1 LIKSLQRSDAVSS
14 EPAGNEFCITS
25 GMSIG
30 QFFRNTGIIFKN
42 AFKGFSE
49 DKVLKLSG
57 SLAYT
62 MVFSMG
68 PLILIIITTSSFFFG
83 REAIEGRVYGQLEG
97 FLGRDTAFQ
106 LQEIIKH
113 AAISG
118 KNKLATI
125 IGVIFLIIGAT
136 GIFSEIQ
143 DSINMIWGLKP
154 KPKKGWVAF
163 LKNRF
168 LSFSIIVGLG
178 FLLLV
183 SLVISA
189 LVEAFG
195 NHLKNLLSGASTILL
210 YIINQAV
217 SIGISGLIFAVIF
230 KVLPD
235 AKIKWK
241 DVTVGALATT
251 VLFLLG
257 KFAISYY
264 ISKANIGSTYGAAG
278 SLVVLLLWIYFSSVI
293 LYFGAEF
300 TAAYAVQL
308 GDPIEPAE
316 YAVTVKEV
324 EEEKDHITLE
334 KKERLPS

>member
-1 LIKSLQRSDAVSS
+1 MNIRRFLRG
-14 EPAGNEFCITS
+14 AG
-25 GMSIG
+25 G
-30 QFFRNTGIIFKN
+30 IFKN
-42 AFKGFSE
+42 AFQGFSD

-97 FLGRDTAFQ
+97 FLGHDTAYQ

-113 AAISG
+113 ATISG
-118 KNKLATI
+118 KSQLATI
-125 IGVIFLIIGAT
+125 IGIVFLFIGAT

-154 KPKKGWVAF
+154 KPKKGWIAF

-195 NHLKNLLSGASTILL
+195 NHLKNMFSGISTILL
-210 YIINQAV
+210 YVINLAV

-235 AKIKWK
+235 ARIRWK
-241 DVTVGALATT
+241 DVSVGALVTT
-251 VLFLLG
+251 GLFLLG
-257 KFAISYY
+257 KFAISFY
-264 ISKANIGSTYGAAG
+264 ISKSNVGSTYGAAG
-278 SLVVLLLWIYFSSVI
+278 SLVVLLLWIYYSSVI

-300 TAAYAVQL
+300 TMSYALQN
-308 GDPIEPAE
+308 GEPIQPAK

-324 EEEKDHITLE
+324 EEDKDHITLH

>member
-1 LIKSLQRSDAVSS
+1 M
-14 EPAGNEFCITS
+14 G
-25 GMSIG
+25 IG
-30 QFFRNTGIIFKN
+30 RFFRATGEIFKN
-42 AFKGFSE
+42 AFKGFSD

-97 FLGRDTAFQ
+97 FLGHDTAYQ
-106 LQEIIKH
+106 LQEMIKH

-118 KNKLATI
+118 KNKLATT
-125 IGVIFLIIGAT
+125 IGVIFLIVGAT

-195 NHLKNLLSGASTILL
+195 NHLKSLYSGISTILL
-210 YIINQAV
+210 YIINQV
-217 SIGISGLIFAVIF
+217 LSIGISALIFSVIF

-235 AKIKWK
+235 AKIKWR
-241 DVTVGALATT
+241 DVIIGALATT
-251 VLFLLG
+251 ALFLLG

-264 ISKANIGSTYGAAG
+264 ISKTNVGSTYGAAG
-278 SLVVLLLWIYFSSVI
+278 SLVVLLLWIYYSSVI

-300 TAAYAVQL
+300 TMSYAL
-308 GDPIEPAE
+308 LKGEPIQPAE

-324 EEEKDHITLE
+324 EEDKDHVTLH
-334 KKERLPS
+334 KKEKLPS

>member
-1 LIKSLQRSDAVSS
+1 MDIKRFFHDA
-14 EPAGNEFCITS
+14 G
-25 GMSIG
+25 G
-30 QFFRNTGIIFKN
+30 IFKN
-42 AFKGFSE
+42 AFQGFSD

-57 SLAYT
+57 SLAFT

-97 FLGRDTAFQ
+97 FLGHDTAYQ

-113 AAISG
+113 AAISAKG
-118 KNKLATI
+118 KLASV
-125 IGVIFLIIGAT
+125 IGIIFLFIGAT

-143 DSINMIWGLKP
+143 DSINTIWGLKP

-168 LSFSIIVGLG
+168 LSFSVIIGLG

-183 SLVISA
+183 SLAISA

-195 NHLKNLLSGASTILL
+195 NHLKSAFSGISSILL
-210 YIINQAV
+210 YIINLVV

-241 DVTVGALATT
+241 DVIVGALVTT
-251 VLFLLG
+251 LLFLLG
-257 KFAISYY
+257 KFAISFY
-264 ISKANIGSTYGAAG
+264 ISKSNVGTTYGTAG
-278 SLVVLLLWIYFSSVI
+278 SLVVLLLWIYYSSLI

-300 TAAYAVQL
+300 TMSYAMKY
-308 GDPIEPAE
+308 GDPIKPAE
-316 YAVTVKEV
+316 YAVTIKEV
-324 EEEKDHITLE
+324 EEEKGNMSIQE
-334 KKERLPS
+334 KEKSGASGKSSPEQHFSG

>member
-1 LIKSLQRSDAVSS
+1 MNIMR
-14 EPAGNEFCITS
+14 
-25 GMSIG
+25 
-30 QFFRNTGIIFKN
+30 FFRDTGGIFKN
-42 AFKGFSE
+42 AFKGFSD

-97 FLGRDTAFQ
+97 FLGRDTAYQ

-113 AAISG
+113 ATISG

-125 IGVIFLIIGAT
+125 IGIVFLVIGAT

-143 DSINMIWGLKP
+143 DSINMIWGVKP
-154 KPKKGWVAF
+154 KPKKGWITF

-189 LVEAFG
+189 VVEAFG
-195 NHLKNLLSGASTILL
+195 NHLKVWLSGASTVLL
-210 YIINQAV
+210 YIINQVV
-217 SIGISGLIFAVIF
+217 SIGISGFIFAVIF

-241 DVTVGALATT
+241 DVIVGALVTT
-251 VLFLLG
+251 LLFLLG
-257 KFAISYY
+257 KFAISFY
-264 ISKANIGSTYGAAG
+264 ISKSNVGSTFGAAG
-278 SLVVLLLWIYFSSVI
+278 SLVVLLLWIYYSSVI

-300 TAAYAVQL
+300 TMSYAL
-308 GDPIEPAE
+308 HNGEPIEPAD
-316 YAVTVKEV
+316 YAVTIKEV
-324 EEEKDHITLE
+324 EEEKDHVTLD
-334 KKERLPS
+334 KKEKLPT

>member
-1 LIKSLQRSDAVSS
+1 LNTIYNMGIGRFFQAT
-14 EPAGNEFCITS
+14 GN
-25 GMSIG
+25 
-30 QFFRNTGIIFKN
+30 IFKN
-42 AFKGFSE
+42 AFKGFSD

-97 FLGRDTAFQ
+97 FLGHDTAYQ
-106 LQEIIKH
+106 LQEMIKH

-118 KNKLATI
+118 KNKLATT

-195 NHLKNLLSGASTILL
+195 NHLKSLYSGISTILL
-210 YIINQAV
+210 YIINQV
-217 SIGISGLIFAVIF
+217 LSIGISALIFSVIF

-235 AKIKWK
+235 AKIKWR
-241 DVTVGALATT
+241 DVIIGALATT
-251 VLFLLG
+251 ALFLFG

-264 ISKANIGSTYGAAG
+264 ISKTNVGSTYGAAG
-278 SLVVLLLWIYFSSVI
+278 SLVVLLLWIYYSSVI

-300 TAAYAVQL
+300 TMSYAL
-308 GDPIEPAE
+308 LKGEPIQPAE
-316 YAVTVKEV
+316 YAVTIKEV
-324 EEEKDHITLE
+324 EEDKDHVTLH
-334 KKERLPS
+334 KKEKLPS

>member
-1 LIKSLQRSDAVSS
+1 MRVK
-14 EPAGNEFCITS
+14 
-25 GMSIG
+25 
-30 QFFRNTGIIFKN
+30 QFFSSLGGIFKG
-42 AFKGFSE
+42 AFNGFSD

-83 REAIEGRVYGQLEG
+83 REAIEGRIYGQLEG
-97 FLGRDTAFQ
+97 FLGHDTALQ
-106 LQEIIKH
+106 LQDIIKH

-118 KNKLATI
+118 KSTFATVVGI
-125 IGVIFLIIGAT
+125 VFLIIGAT

-168 LSFSIIVGLG
+168 LSFSVIIGLG

-183 SLVISA
+183 SLAVSA
-189 LVEAFG
+189 VVEAFG
-195 NHLKNLLSGASTILL
+195 NHLKNLFPGVSTILL
-210 YIINQAV
+210 YVVNLLI
-217 SIGISGLIFAVIF
+217 SIGISGFIFAVIY

-235 AKIKWK
+235 AEIKWK
-241 DVTVGALATT
+241 DVWIGSLATT
-251 VLFLLG
+251 LLFLLG
-257 KFAISYY
+257 KFGISFY
-264 ISKANIGSTYGAAG
+264 ISKSNVGSTYGTAG
-278 SLVVLLLWIYFSSVI
+278 SLVVLLLWIYYSSVI

-300 TAAYAVQL
+300 TKSYAIL
-308 GDPIEPAE
+308 YGDPIKPAK
-316 YAVTVKEV
+316 YAVTFKEV
-324 EEEKDHITLE
+324 EEEKGHMSVQE
-334 KKERLPS
+334 KENAGALSNKKATG

>member
-1 LIKSLQRSDAVSS
+1 MGIKKFSRD
-14 EPAGNEFCITS
+14 S
-25 GMSIG
+25 GK
-30 QFFRNTGIIFKN
+30 IFKK
-42 AFKGFSE
+42 AFQGFGD

-83 REAIEGRVYGQLEG
+83 REAIEGRVYGQLEN
-97 FLGRDTAFQ
+97 FLGHDTAFQ

-113 AAISG
+113 AAIS
-118 KNKLATI
+118 NKSTLATV
-125 IGVIFLIIGAT
+125 IGIIFLFIGAT

-143 DSINMIWGLKP
+143 DSINTIWGVKP

-168 LSFSIIVGLG
+168 LSFSVIVGLG

-183 SLVISA
+183 SLAISA

-195 NHLKNLLSGASTILL
+195 NHLKNMFSGISTILI
-210 YIINQAV
+210 YSINMLV

-235 AKIKWK
+235 AEIKWK
-241 DVTVGALATT
+241 DVIIGAGATT
-251 VLFLLG
+251 FLFLLG
-257 KFAISYY
+257 KFAISFY
-264 ISKANIGSTYGAAG
+264 ISKSNIGSTYGTAG
-278 SLVVLLLWIYFSSVI
+278 SLVVLLLWIYYSSVI

-300 TAAYAVQL
+300 TMSYAIQF
-308 GDPIEPAE
+308 GDPIKPAE
-316 YAVTVKEV
+316 YAVSVREI
-324 EEEKDHITLE
+324 EEEKGDTTLQENE
-334 KKERLPS
+334 KSQKRVVSR

>member
-1 LIKSLQRSDAVSS
+1 MPVRMRIKHFFGSL
-14 EPAGNEFCITS
+14 G
-25 GMSIG
+25 G
-30 QFFRNTGIIFKN
+30 IFKD
-42 AFKGFSE
+42 AFKGFSD

-83 REAIEGRVYGQLEG
+83 REAIEGRIYGQLEG
-97 FLGRDTAFQ
+97 FMGHDTALQ
-106 LQEIIKH
+106 LQDIIKH

-118 KNKLATI
+118 KSTFATI
-125 IGVIFLIIGAT
+125 VGIVFLIIGAT

-168 LSFSIIVGLG
+168 LSFSVIVGLG

-183 SLVISA
+183 SLAVSA

-195 NHLKNLLSGASTILL
+195 NHLKNLFPGVSTVLL
-210 YIINQAV
+210 YIVNLLI
-217 SIGISGLIFAVIF
+217 SIGISGFIFAVIF

-235 AKIKWK
+235 AEIKWK
-241 DVTVGALATT
+241 DVWIGAIATT
-251 VLFLLG
+251 LLFLLG
-257 KFAISYY
+257 KFGISFY
-264 ISKANIGSTYGAAG
+264 ISKSNVGSTYGTAG
-278 SLVVLLLWIYFSSVI
+278 SLVVLLLWIYYSSVI

-300 TAAYAVQL
+300 TKSYAML
-308 GDPIEPAE
+308 YGDPIKPAK
-316 YAVTVKEV
+316 YAVTFKEV
-324 EEEKDHITLE
+324 EEEKGNMSVQE
-334 KKERLPS
+334 KQNTPVTR